1 MMRGYGYYGPMA
13 GGGHFLGG
21 FLAFLFGIAVIA
33 GIVLLVV
40 WLVRKSS
47 HQHPQAPVTAAPQ
60 PPVMPAPQPPVMPT
74 SGHEEAIAIAKR
86 RFANGEITKDQY
98 EEIVQTLGG

>member
-1 MMRGYGYYGPMA
+1 
-13 GGGHFLGG
+13 
-21 FLAFLFGIAVIA
+21 
-33 GIVLLVV
+33 
-40 WLVRKSS
+40 
-47 HQHPQAPVTAAPQ
+47 
-60 PPVMPAPQPPVMPT
+60 MPT